1 MYLDSKEHINYMN
14 LYWRFKFWRGLMQ
27 GGVLSNAVFSFIYVF
42 YDIAPKEIQENYK
55 NCLRISD

>member
-1 MYLDSKEHINYMN
+1 
-14 LYWRFKFWRGLMQ
+14 MQ